1 MIDNLN
7 ANELAR
13 LVKRIERLEAAAPV
27 GFTAVSR
34 GALRIVSDEGLI
46 VEGSARISGVMTGDG
61 TLLWTGPITF
71 TGPFTINGATTQNG
85 EYTVDG
91 DTTVNGD
98 FDVVGTWDLQGNG
111 KITGNVG
118 MTGVL
123 TIQTGGAVKVGT
135 VTLGITSNGRPG
147 LDFDGATLT
156 ENNDRLAM
164 ESGGVGGAVAGV
176 APTFAVVA
184 FSENSVV
191 ASGDRV
197 TVRGPLYAP
206 DLRTISGVSSNM
218 VQDPETGEIGVS

>member
-1 MIDNLN
+1 MLDNLN
-7 ANELAR
+7 SNELAK
-13 LVKRIERLEAAAPV
+13 LVRRIEKLEAAAPV

-34 GALRIVSDEGLI
+34 GALRIVSEEGLI

-156 ENNDRLAM
+156 ENADRLAL
-164 ESGGVGGAVAGV
+164 ESGQAVVGV
-176 APTFAVVA
+176 APTFAALA
-184 FSENSVV
+184 FDESSVV
-191 ASGDRV
+191 ASADRV
-197 TVRGPLYAP
+197 TINGRLFAA
-206 DLRTISGVSSNM
+206 DLRPVTGVSAN
-218 VQDPETGEIGVS
+218 VRVDPDTGEFEVF

>member
-34 GALRIVSDEGLI
+34 GALRIVSEEGLI

-85 EYTVDG
+85 QYTVDG

-156 ENNDRLAM
+156 ENADRLAL
-164 ESGGVGGAVAGV
+164 ESGQATIGV
-176 APTFAVVA
+176 APGFAAVA
-184 FSENSVV
+184 FNENSVV
-191 ASGDRV
+191 VSDDRI
-197 TVRGPLYAP
+197 TIEGPVYMPGLP
-206 DLRTISGVSSNM
+206 TISGVSGNVSI
-218 VQDPETGEIGVS
+218 DPETGQLGTS

>member
-34 GALRIVSDEGLI
+34 GALRIVSEEGLI

-156 ENNDRLAM
+156 ENADRLAL
-164 ESGGVGGAVAGV
+164 ESGQAVVGV
-176 APTFAVVA
+176 APTFAAVA
-184 FSENSVV
+184 FD
-191 ASGDRV
+191 DRV
-197 TVRGPLYAP
+197 VRVSEDGTTISGPVFMP
-206 DLRTISGVSSNM
+206 DLPPISGVSSN
-218 VQDPETGEIGVS
+218 VFVDPDTGELGTG